1 MKLLFMEMR
10 NWKIA
15 GFIATLV
22 IVLSIPI
29 YYLRIEKTGVPRTA
43 KGEERPVTFAGSLK
57 CKECH
62 QKEYDKWLNSNH
74 DHAMDT
80 ANEKTVLGD
89 FNNASFQAHGITS
102 RFYRKDGKFFVH
114 TQGPEGKMG
123 DFEVSYTFGWFP
135 LQQYLVPFPG
145 GRLQCLPIAWDVRE
159 KKWYHLYP
167 KEPLDPKDWL
177 YWTNA
182 AQNWNGMCAECHS
195 TNLKKNYDVKTD
207 TYKTTWLDIDVGCEA
222 CHGPGSRHVQWAEM
236 PDMARPRVENYELV
250 VKTSGIGS
258 RKLVELCAPCH
269 SRRASLGDYTHA
281 EADLLDSLL
290 PTLLTEEL
298 YFSDGQILDEVY
310 AYGSFTQSKMYHRDV
325 RCSHCHDV
333 HSLKGIK
340 EGNALC
346 LQCHRAA
353 EYDSKEHHF
362 HKKKGEKGDPIR
374 SAGGKVLFDVGS
386 GAECIQC
393 HMPGRTYMGIHYRL
407 DHSLRIPR
415 PDLSA
420 KIGTPNACNRCHMDK
435 NTQWSVDSINKWYGP
450 GRRPHYGTVIEAGR
464 KRHPEAKK
472 DLLRLAADPLY
483 PVIVR
488 ATALSLLTAYPG
500 EDTTRA
506 FELALMDEEALIR
519 RTAVQSLSL
528 SGARRQTELI
538 APLLYDPVAAVRM
551 EAASTLAGEPSKRLS
566 PDQHQVFQKGLQE
579 YIGSM
584 EYSGDFAF
592 GRYNLGN
599 LYSALNEPQEA
610 IRNYE
615 AALKIDDLFYPAKVN
630 LAMLYNGRGENGK
643 AEKLFR
649 DVIARNPEL
658 HEVAYSLGLLLAEM
672 GKPEQALTYLERAAK
687 GMPERSRV
695 QYNLGLL
702 LQVLQRDSQ
711 AEAALQKASSLER
724 ANMDYLYAL
733 ADFYLKRNRL
743 VEAKKVA
750 EKMVAAHSDQRVGKE
765 LLELIDRRQKMQ

>member
-1 MKLLFMEMR
+1 MR
-10 NWKIA
+10 NWKIV
-15 GFIATLV
+15 GIVATLV

-29 YYLRIEKTGVPRTA
+29 YYFKVEDARIHWSVKTGQ
-43 KGEERPVTFAGSLK
+43 RPAIFVGSLK

-62 QKEYDKWLNSNH
+62 QKEYDRWLNSNH
-74 DHAMDT
+74 DHAMDV
-80 ANEKTVLGD
+80 ANEKTVVAD
-89 FNNASFQAHGITS
+89 FNNAVFEAHGVTS
-102 RFYRKDGKFFVH
+102 RFYKKDGRFFAH

-123 DFEVSYTFGWFP
+123 DFEVTHTFGWFP

-145 GRLQCLPIAWDVRE
+145 GRLQCLPVAWDVRE

-167 KEPLDPKDWL
+167 KEPLDPNDWL

-207 TYKTTWLDIDVGCEA
+207 TYKTTWSDIDVGCEA

-236 PDMARPRVENYELV
+236 PDMARPRVENVDLV

-281 EADLLDSLL
+281 EADLLDCVLPSLL
-290 PTLLTEEL
+290 TQEL
-298 YFSDGQILDEVY
+298 YFADGQILEEVY

-325 RCSHCHDV
+325 RCSNCHDV
-333 HSLKGIK
+333 HSLKVIK

-353 EYDSKEHHF
+353 EYDSREHHF
-362 HKKKGEKGDPIR
+362 HKKRGEKADPIK
-374 SAGGKVLFDVGS
+374 SADGKVLFEVGT

-415 PDLSA
+415 PDLSVE
-420 KIGTPNACNRCHMDK
+420 IGTPNACNRCHVEK
-435 NTQWSVDSINKWYGP
+435 NAQWSVDAITKWYGP

-464 KRHPEAKK
+464 KRLPEARQ
-472 DLLRLAADPLY
+472 DLIRLAGDPLY

-488 ATALSLLTAYPG
+488 ATALSLLTAYSG
-500 EDTTRA
+500 EHTVRA
-506 FELALMDEEALIR
+506 LELALMDDEALIR
-519 RTAVQSLSL
+519 RTAVQSIYL
-528 SGARRQTELI
+528 SGQRRQTELI

-551 EAASTLAGEPSKRLS
+551 EAASTLAGESSERLS
-566 PDQHQVFQKGLQE
+566 PDQSKVFHRDLQE
-579 YIGSM
+579 YIGAM
-584 EYSGDFAF
+584 EYSGDFGF
-592 GRYNLGN
+592 GRYNLAN
-599 LYSALNEPQEA
+599 LYVALNRPEEA
-610 IRNYE
+610 VRHYQ

-630 LAMLYNGRGENGK
+630 LAMLYNRRGENEK
-643 AEKLFR
+643 AERLFR
-649 DVIARNPEL
+649 DVVAKHPEIYDA
-658 HEVAYSLGLLLAEM
+658 AYFLGLLLVEK
-672 GKPEQALTYLERAAK
+672 GKHKEALDYLVKAAK
-687 GMPERSRV
+687 GIPDRSRI

-702 LQVLQRDSQ
+702 LQVLQRDSE
-711 AEAALQKASSLER
+711 AETAMLKALEMEPTS
-724 ANMDYLYAL
+724 MDYLYAL
-733 ADFYLKRNRL
+733 ADFYVKRNRL
-743 VEAKKVA
+743 AEARKVA
-750 EKMVAAHSDQRVGKE
+750 ERMVAAYPDQRIGRE
-765 LLELIDRRQKMQ
+765 LLDMIGRHQKRNP

>member
-1 MKLLFMEMR
+1 
-10 NWKIA
+10 
-15 GFIATLV
+15 
-22 IVLSIPI
+22 
-29 YYLRIEKTGVPRTA
+29 
-43 KGEERPVTFAGSLK
+43 
-57 CKECH
+57 
-62 QKEYDKWLNSNH
+62 
-74 DHAMDT
+74 
-80 ANEKTVLGD
+80 
-89 FNNASFQAHGITS
+89 
-102 RFYRKDGKFFVH
+102 
-114 TQGPEGKMG
+114 
-123 DFEVSYTFGWFP
+123 
-135 LQQYLVPFPG
+135 
-145 GRLQCLPIAWDVRE
+145 
-159 KKWYHLYP
+159 
-167 KEPLDPKDWL
+167 
-177 YWTNA
+177 
-182 AQNWNGMCAECHS
+182 
-195 TNLKKNYDVKTD
+195 
-207 TYKTTWLDIDVGCEA
+207 
-222 CHGPGSRHVQWAEM
+222 
-236 PDMARPRVENYELV
+236 
-250 VKTSGIGS
+250 
-258 RKLVELCAPCH
+258 
-269 SRRASLGDYTHA
+269 
-281 EADLLDSLL
+281 
-290 PTLLTEEL
+290 
-298 YFSDGQILDEVY
+298 
-310 AYGSFTQSKMYHRDV
+310 MYHRDV

-340 EGNALC
+340 EGNELC

-362 HKKKGEKGDPIR
+362 HKKKGEKGDPVK

>member
-1 MKLLFMEMR
+1 MR

-15 GFIATLV
+15 GFLATLM
-22 IVLSIPI
+22 IALSIPL
-29 YYLRIEKTGVPRTA
+29 YYYKIEEAGVYQTGKVEERTA
-43 KGEERPVTFAGSLK
+43 TFAGSLK

-74 DHAMDT
+74 DHAMDV

-89 FNNASFQAHGITS
+89 FNNAAFEAHGVSS
-102 RFYRKDGKFFVH
+102 RFYKKDGRFFVR

-207 TYKTTWLDIDVGCEA
+207 TYKTTWSDIDVGCEA
-222 CHGPGSRHVQWAEM
+222 CHGPGSHHVQWAEM
-236 PDMARPRVENYELV
+236 PDMARPKVENVHLV
-250 VKTSGIGS
+250 VKTSGLGS
-258 RKLVELCAPCH
+258 RKAVELCAPCH

-281 EADLLDSLL
+281 EAELLDSVL
-290 PTLLTEEL
+290 PSLLTQEL
-298 YFSDGQILDEVY
+298 YFPDGQILDEVY
-310 AYGSFTQSKMYHRDV
+310 AYGSFTQSKMYHREV
-325 RCSHCHDV
+325 RCSDCHDV
-333 HSLKGIK
+333 HGLKLVK

-362 HKKKGEKGDPIR
+362 HKKKGEKGDPIK
-374 SAGGKVLFDVGS
+374 SPDGKVLFEVGT
-386 GAECIQC
+386 GAECVQC

-415 PDLSA
+415 PDLSI
-420 KIGTPNACNRCHMDK
+420 KIGTPNACNRCHVDK
-435 NTQWSVDSINKWYGP
+435 NSQWSVDAITKWYGP
-450 GRRPHYGTVIEAGR
+450 GRRPHYGTFIEAGR
-464 KRHPEAKK
+464 KGLPEAKK
-472 DLLRLAADPLY
+472 DLIRLAGDPLY

-488 ATALSLLTAYPG
+488 ATALHLLTAYPG
-500 EDTTRA
+500 EDAVQA

-519 RTAVQSLSL
+519 RTAVQSIYL
-528 SGARRQTELI
+528 SGQRRQTELI

-551 EAASTLAGEPSKRLS
+551 EAVSTLAGDPSKGLS
-566 PDQHQVFQKGLQE
+566 SDQRKVFQNDLQE
-579 YIGSM
+579 YIQSM

-599 LYSALNEPQEA
+599 LYAALNEPQEA
-610 IRNYE
+610 IRNYH

-630 LAMLYNGRGENGK
+630 LAMLYNSRGENDK
-643 AEKLFR
+643 AERLLR
-649 DVIARNPEL
+649 DVVAKHPEL
-658 HEVAYSLGLLLAEM
+658 YDIAYSLGLLLTEM
-672 GKPEQALTYLERAAK
+672 GKPEEALRFLERAAK
-687 GMPERSRV
+687 GLPDRSRL

-702 LQVLQRDSQ
+702 LQRLKRDSE
-711 AEAALQKASSLER
+711 AESALQKALVLEP

-733 ADFYLKRNRL
+733 TDFYLKRNRL
-743 VEAKKVA
+743 AEAKKVA
-750 EKMVAAHSDQRVGKE
+750 EKMVAAHPDQRIGRE
-765 LLELIDRRQKMQ
+765 LLDLIERRR